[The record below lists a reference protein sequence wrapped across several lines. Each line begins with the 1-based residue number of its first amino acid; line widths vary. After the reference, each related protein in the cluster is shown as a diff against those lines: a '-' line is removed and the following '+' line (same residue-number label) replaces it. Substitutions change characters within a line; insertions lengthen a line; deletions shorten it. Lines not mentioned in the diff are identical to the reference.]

1 MNMYTV
7 CMYIYTYIMCVC
19 ICIYI
24 YINMCVCVIICI
36 MLLSMYYIYTH
47 IHICTLFFTAQKP
60 ICMFFFTNASILI
73 WSVSCLKINNGEHVC
88 DIDFYR
94 GYV

>member
-1 MNMYTV
+1 MYLVFYSTKTNMYV
-7 CMYIYTYIMCVC
+7 
-19 ICIYI
+19 
-24 YINMCVCVIICI
+24 
-36 MLLSMYYIYTH
+36 
-47 IHICTLFFTAQKP
+47 
-60 ICMFFFTNASILI
+60 FFTNASILI

>member
-1 MNMYTV
+1 MNMCTV
-7 CMYIYTYIMCVC
+7 CMYLYTYILCVC

-24 YINMCVCVIICI
+24 LICVCVRDY
-36 MLLSMYYIYTH
+36 MYNAFKYVLYIY
-47 IHICTLFFTAQKP
+47 IHIYTYVPCFLQHKNQYV
-60 ICMFFFTNASILI
+60 CFFTNASILI